1 MRKLAAAIKMDIRLH
16 KRYGFYYAA
25 AFITV
30 VWFALL
36 RTFLSAYLT
45 DAIPF
50 IIFADLGIV
59 GFYFIA
65 GQIIFEKTER
75 TIYALV
81 VTPLTVAEYLIS
93 KLFTLTFLA
102 WIISM
107 IVVISS
113 YGLEFNVLSFSLGVI
128 LMSLIVLLIGVIGVM
143 PYNSIS
149 SFLLPSQLYFLV
161 INLPLLYYWG
171 WWQNPLLYLIPTQ
184 GALLLMKNAFTPIE
198 TWQLFYAVVYQLIW
212 LIILGRVALGRFE
225 GYIVAQK
232 GGR

>member
-107 IVVISS
+107 IVVFSS

-161 INLPLLYYWG
+161 INLPLVYYWG

>member
-113 YGLEFNVLSFSLGVI
+113 YGLEFNVLSFSIGVI